1 MLDCFDVRGCVAWGC
16 DLSLNDYGG
25 WGRSRINWSGD
36 GVNWGGSRC
45 CSCLIIVG
53 FLRTVLIMIAL
64 WFFDFTVDP
73 FVIKMFHF
81 MSPQILMMAP
91 FVSQ

>member
-1 MLDCFDVRGCVAWGC
+1 
-16 DLSLNDYGG
+16 
-25 WGRSRINWSGD
+25 
-36 GVNWGGSRC
+36 
-45 CSCLIIVG
+45 
-53 FLRTVLIMIAL
+53 MIAL